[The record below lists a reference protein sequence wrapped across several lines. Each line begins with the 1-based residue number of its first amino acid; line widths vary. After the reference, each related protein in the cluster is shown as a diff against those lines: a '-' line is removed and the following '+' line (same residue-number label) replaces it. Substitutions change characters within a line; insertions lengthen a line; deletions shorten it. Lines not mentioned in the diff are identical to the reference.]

1 MCFLMRRSIWCWLL
15 VFSSMATCSGCG
27 GDAYEK
33 KFDESMQH
41 LKSTG
46 LPLGREPAPPPQAN
60 STAPDQ
66 QPAPAEQPQ
75 NN

>member
-1 MCFLMRRSIWCWLL
+1 MDFLMRRSIWRWLL
-15 VFSSMATCSGCG
+15 ILSSVVAYPGCG

-33 KFDESMQH
+33 KFDDSMQH

-60 STAPDQ
+60 STTPDQ
-66 QPAPAEQPQ
+66 QPAPQQPQ